1 MMMKLKENVKYFIN
15 IIKTKILHLFVDLDI
30 IYNNLKRGIL
40 PEVTYTIGYI
50 LISLFIFPLY
60 LLLFYLIFASIWV
73 EESFVFDAYV
83 VKWYNWAVGV
93 PSATGNEATI
103 IVDVADCSTIV
114 VEDDIEISSSTL
126 EDEVIKPSME
136 QRRLETARVFRE
148 MHKVPDLRNI
158 FEAREL
164 REAREREARL
174 RLIQEILR
182 NLK

>member
-1 MMMKLKENVKYFIN
+1 MMKLKENVKYFIN

-83 VKWYNWAVGV
+83 VKWYN
-93 PSATGNEATI
+93 
-103 IVDVADCSTIV
+103 
-114 VEDDIEISSSTL
+114 
-126 EDEVIKPSME
+126 
-136 QRRLETARVFRE
+136 
-148 MHKVPDLRNI
+148 
-158 FEAREL
+158 
-164 REAREREARL
+164 
-174 RLIQEILR
+174 
-182 NLK
+182 

>member
-1 MMMKLKENVKYFIN
+1 M
-15 IIKTKILHLFVDLDI
+15 
-30 IYNNLKRGIL
+30 
-40 PEVTYTIGYI
+40 
-50 LISLFIFPLY
+50 
-60 LLLFYLIFASIWV
+60 
-73 EESFVFDAYV
+73 
-83 VKWYNWAVGV
+83 
-93 PSATGNEATI
+93 
-103 IVDVADCSTIV
+103 DVADCSTIV

-126 EDEVIKPSME
+126 VDEEVIKPSME
-136 QRRLETARVFRE
+136 QMRLETARVFRE